1 MHSSKNAF
9 CSPRRLLQIGP
20 RKPQCIQEGYSVYAK
35 SAKHQTGVLSVKRI
49 RADAANRVWGTL
61 MTVGWDET
69 GVPARWQG
77 HHARA
82 GRRAVSRK
90 MAEPVEWTPPKCWFR
105 LTRSWLFDGLCL
117 RLRRGRLR
125 GVRLVLCGELLP
137 DPGGDGVHVHLVEVG
152 GILEHSA
159 GVARGMRRV
168 ENGDLNQEAT
178 ENAYLCLSN
187 ESRE

>member
-1 MHSSKNAF
+1 
-9 CSPRRLLQIGP
+9 
-20 RKPQCIQEGYSVYAK
+20 
-35 SAKHQTGVLSVKRI
+35 
-49 RADAANRVWGTL
+49 

-69 GVPARWQG
+69 GIPARWQG

-137 DPGGDGVHVHLVEVG
+137 DPGGDGVHVHLLSQVRAQVKVVPAG
-152 GILEHSA
+152 KRKGICPPASLEIRSRGIFIYMTESSYA
-159 GVARGMRRV
+159 SCMNRRAAVFSRLIAAVQVDDPQRPIRVLKRIRRSENGVA
-168 ENGDLNQEAT
+168 
-178 ENAYLCLSN
+178 LCM
-187 ESRE
+187 